1 MGDEEFIF
9 ILNELVV
16 CCRKSDGL
24 FCLDQLF
31 GFLFDMILEFDN
43 FLFFLIVFL
52 DFFFYGKIGSD
63 ILLNIIVYSIDGFI
77 FFVFDILYVV
87 SEVFVFFVMIMGFG
101 DDYILL
107 VVCNSQY

>member
-1 MGDEEFIF
+1 
-9 ILNELVV
+9 
-16 CCRKSDGL
+16 
-24 FCLDQLF
+24 
-31 GFLFDMILEFDN
+31 MILEFDN

-77 FFVFDILYVV
+77 FFVFDILDVV

-107 VVCNSQY
+107 VVCNS

>member
-1 MGDEEFIF
+1 
-9 ILNELVV
+9 
-16 CCRKSDGL
+16 
-24 FCLDQLF
+24 
-31 GFLFDMILEFDN
+31 MILEFDN

-77 FFVFDILYVV
+77 FFVFDILDVV
-87 SEVFVFFVMIMGFG
+87 GEVFVFFVMIMGFG

-107 VVCNSQY
+107 VVCNS

>member
-1 MGDEEFIF
+1 
-9 ILNELVV
+9 
-16 CCRKSDGL
+16 
-24 FCLDQLF
+24 
-31 GFLFDMILEFDN
+31 MILEFDN

-107 VVCNSQY
+107 VVCNS